1 MRNELQ
7 NYEEEIQKL
16 NDQIDSLNNL
26 NATLREVAAAKENE
40 LEKIRSSISWKLTAP
55 FRYMGNVC
63 YSLMQKTYFTQC
75 LLKDQEKYVMPV
87 PDLLIEP
94 KIQMMQD

>member
-63 YSLMQKTYFTQC
+63 YSLMQ
-75 LLKDQEKYVMPV
+75 
-87 PDLLIEP
+87 
-94 KIQMMQD
+94 